1 MDIYTLRDFITS
13 GNFYFTA
20 HARREQHA
28 ARLRSSEVE
37 EAILTGDIIIVESNQ
52 RGTKYVV
59 EGRTFLM
66 RQTIRVVCTISLDEN
81 GKEQLLIITVYRRT
95 RRGRRWK

>member
-20 HARREQHA
+20 HARKEQRA
-28 ARLRSSEVE
+28 ARLTSSEVE
-37 EAILTGDIIIVESNQ
+37 ESVLTGDIITVESNQ

-59 EGRTFLM
+59 EGRTFLT

-81 GKEQLLIITVYRRT
+81 GEEQLLIITVYRKRT
-95 RRGRRWK
+95 RRGKR